1 MTAADH
7 RTELLYAADA
17 AATLDVAA
25 ETGSRVFYT
34 TDGTAPATEAG
45 GSTKALEAGATIL
58 ELSPSGN
65 KDETVTVRAIAVR
78 DGKASEVS
86 ETSVDFVGIPE
97 AESGTKTYIGEISR
111 KGEGQSGG
119 PYKIKVR
126 VTTTGGVITSVDTS
140 ETLEALE
147 TLIETDDN
155 AYMDY
160 CFRQNA
166 FGEWNDPETFESKV
180 IGKTLAEVI
189 NMKTVPNNATYN
201 VDAVTG
207 ATIWSDSLRYGVIAA
222 LRTEP
227 VSESD
232 ATVSAPTLSAS
243 PAVAPNE
250 DHVYGTAHNPE
261 TIDVIMKADEG
272 LRIHYTTDGSDPT
285 VDDPVPEEIDWY
297 GNLGVTLSADPET
310 HPDGQIIEVR
320 AAAFDADGTRSDVV
334 RGFCVFANA
343 PSAVSYEAS
352 YGDAQATVDG
362 VTATV
367 TTENPNFDGNVFLTN
382 VKVEGID
389 AAGAFV
395 PELLSRVYLAQG
407 TQGVE
412 AVAGY
417 EAESEKVL
425 AAIQAALDQIT
436 CAAVPTI
443 TLSPTNDVT
452 YANDTEVTVTLDCA
466 TEDAQIYYCVDNSN
480 DMGYYLS
487 DPTETGIGTLYTEPF
502 TVSID
507 NEAGGE
513 LYIRAA
519 ARIGDDEQWSE
530 ISDRETLTFA
540 KAIKEN
546 TFVVDGTGYTSWNEA
561 AAALESASDKTLTIN
576 DDVELTE
583 SDLLPSV
590 ACTITSGEGGPYE
603 LSGGVMDANADL
615 TFDNLTYSISR
626 IYANGHDVTVNGNV
640 TTTWNWSGYGLYGG
654 GNQKDVSTA
663 GCTLTINAG
672 EFEVYASGV
681 GSTLTGNVTINAGDT
696 ADVDLNGAS
705 FSNGT
710 VNGNVTFNVDGSAG
724 LTLSGFMGE
733 QNGGTIT
740 GELLLT
746 ITGSPTL
753 SGYST
758 YTASVN
764 KERFGTLDLSGADA
778 SFDASSFANFKTI
791 IPQTTE

>member
-45 GSTKALEAGATIL
+45 GSTQELASGATTL
-58 ELSPSGN
+58 EVSASEN
-65 KDETVTVRAIAVR
+65 ADETVTVKAIAVR
-78 DGKASEVS
+78 DGKASEIS
-86 ETSVDFVGIPE
+86 ETTVEFVGIPE
-97 AESGTKTYIGEISR
+97 AESGTKTYIGEIER

-126 VTTTGGVITSVDTS
+126 VTTTGGVITRVDTS

-147 TLIETDDN
+147 AMTDDDN

-189 NMKTVPNNATYN
+189 NMKTVPDLGGYN
-201 VDAVTG
+201 VDACSG

-232 ATVSAPTLSAS
+232 ATVSAPTLSDYT
-243 PAVAPNE
+243 PVAPNQ
-250 DHVYGTAHNPE
+250 DHVYGDAHNPE
-261 TIDVIMKADEG
+261 TIDVTMAAAEG
-272 LRIHYTTDGSDPT
+272 LTIRYTLDGTDPT
-285 VDDPVPEEIDWY
+285 TEDPVPEEINWD
-297 GNLGVTLSADPET
+297 GDLGVTLSADPQA
-310 HPDGQIIEVR
+310 HPQGQIIEVR
-320 AAAFDADGTRSDVV
+320 AAAFDAEGTRSDVV
-334 RGFCVFANA
+334 KGFYVFANA

-352 YGDAQATVDG
+352 YGDCQATVDG

-367 TTENPNFDGNVFLTN
+367 TTESPNFDDDTYITRIDI
-382 VKVEGID
+382 KGID

-425 AAIQAALDQIT
+425 AAIAEALGQVT
-436 CAAVPTI
+436 CAAIPTI
-443 TLSPTNDVT
+443 SLEPGNDAT
-452 YANDTEVTVTLDCA
+452 YANDQMVTVTLA
-466 TEDAQIYYCVDNSN
+466 SGTEDAQIYYTIDNSN
-480 DMGYYLS
+480 TMEGYWLS
-487 DPTETGIGTLYTEPF
+487 DPTETGTLYEGPF
-502 TVSID
+502 TVTID
-507 NEAGGE
+507 DAAGGDVY
-513 LYIRAA
+513 LRAA
-519 ARIGDDEQWSE
+519 ARVGEDGKWSE
-530 ISDRETLTFA
+530 ISDETLTFA
-540 KAIKEN
+540 KAVKEN
-546 TFVVDGTGYTSWNEA
+546 AFVVDGQNYTSWNEA
-561 AAALESASDKTLTIN
+561 VDALETASDKTLTIN

-583 SDLLPSV
+583 NDQMPGV
-590 ACTITSGEGGPYE
+590 DCTITSGEGGAYA
-603 LSGGVMDANADL
+603 LSAGAVHANADL
-615 TFDNLTYSISR
+615 TFENITYAITR
-626 IYANGHDVTVNGNV
+626 IYAYGHDVTVSSSV
-640 TTTWNWSGYGLYGG
+640 TPGDSWTAFSIYGG
-654 GNQKDVSTA
+654 GVSEDVQSD
-663 GCTLTINAG
+663 GCTITVNTG
-672 EFEVYASGV
+672 TFEIYASGMS
-681 GSTLTGNVTINAGDT
+681 STLSGDVTINAGGD

-705 FSNGT
+705 WSSAT
-710 VNGNVTFNVDGSAG
+710 VDGDVTVSVDGSGG
-724 LTLSGFMGE
+724 LTLSRFMGE

>member
-1 MTAADH
+1 MT
-7 RTELLYAADA
+7 
-17 AATLDVAA
+17 V
-25 ETGSRVFYT
+25 
-34 TDGTAPATEAG
+34 
-45 GSTKALEAGATIL
+45 K
-58 ELSPSGN
+58 
-65 KDETVTVRAIAVR
+65 AIAVR
-78 DGKASEVS
+78 DGKASDV
-86 ETSVDFVGIPE
+86 TKVTIDFVGIPE
-97 AESGTKTYIGEISR
+97 ATTGTKTYVGKIERNGVA
-111 KGEGQSGG
+111 GG
-119 PYKIKVR
+119 PYTIKVT
-126 VTTTGGVITSVDTS
+126 VTTIGGVITSVDTS

-155 AYMDY
+155 AYKDY
-160 CFRQNA
+160 A
-166 FGEWNDPETFESKV
+166 FANGYNIFDEWPEVESFEDTV
-180 IGKTLAEVI
+180 VGKTLAEVI
-189 NMKTVPNNATYN
+189 NMKTVPDDKTYN
-201 VDAVTG
+201 VDAVSG
-207 ATIWSDSLRYGVIAA
+207 ATVWSDSLRYAVIKA
-222 LRTEP
+222 LRSDP

-232 ATVSAPTLSAS
+232 ATVSAPTLSADET
-243 PAVAPNE
+243 VVPNE
-250 DHVYGTAHNPE
+250 VDE
-261 TIDVIMKADEG
+261 TIDVVMEADEG
-272 LRIHYTTDGSDPT
+272 LTIHYTTDGTNPT
-285 VDDPVPEEIDWY
+285 LESPEPGAIGYWGDDI
-297 GNLGVTLSADPET
+297 GVTLSADPET
-310 HPDGQIIEVR
+310 NPKGQIVEVR
-320 AAAFDADGTRSDVV
+320 AAAFDTNGESSDVV
-334 RGFCVFANA
+334 KTYVVFANA
-343 PSAVSYEAS
+343 PQGISYSAS
-352 YGDAQATVDG
+352 YGDCEATEG
-362 VTATV
+362 GITAKV
-367 TTENPNFDGNVFLTN
+367 TTESPNYDGNNYITYI
-382 VKVEGID
+382 KIDGID
-389 AAGAFV
+389 VNGTFV
-395 PELLSRVYLAQG
+395 PELLSHVYLAQG
-407 TQGVE
+407 TDGVE
-412 AVAGY
+412 VIAGY
-417 EAESEKVL
+417 EDESAQVL

-710 VNGNVTFNVDGSAG
+710 VNGNVTFDVDGSAG

>member
-25 ETGSRVFYT
+25 ETGSTVFYT

-45 GSTKALEAGATIL
+45 GSTKALEAGATTL

-65 KDETVTVRAIAVR
+65 KDETVTVKAIAVR

-86 ETSVDFVGIPE
+86 ETTVDFVGIPE
-97 AESGTKTYIGEISR
+97 AESGTKTYIGEIER

-126 VTTTGGVITSVDTS
+126 VTTTGGVITRVDTS

-147 TLIETDDN
+147 AMAADDEN

-160 CFRQNA
+160 CFTQNA
-166 FGEWNDPETFESKV
+166 FGQWSDTETFESKV

-189 NMKTVPNNATYN
+189 NMKTVPDNETYN

-232 ATVSAPTLSAS
+232 ATVSAPTLSDHT
-243 PAVAPNE
+243 PVAPNQ
-250 DHVYGTAHNPE
+250 DHVYGDAHNPE
-261 TIDVIMKADEG
+261 TIDVTMAAAEG
-272 LRIHYTTDGSDPT
+272 LTIHYTLDGTDPT
-285 VDDPVPEEIDWY
+285 TEDPVPEEINWY
-297 GNLGVTLSADPET
+297 GDLGVTLSADPQA
-310 HPDGQIIEVR
+310 HPQGQIIEVR
-320 AAAFDADGTRSDVV
+320 AAAFDAEGTRSDVV
-334 RGFCVFANA
+334 KGFYVFANA

-352 YGDAQATVDG
+352 YGDCQATVDG

-367 TTENPNFDGNVFLTN
+367 MTESPNFDGDTYITRIDI
-382 VKVEGID
+382 KGID

-425 AAIQAALDQIT
+425 AAIAEALGQVT
-436 CAAVPTI
+436 CAAIPTI
-443 TLSPTNDVT
+443 SLEPGNDATYTNDQQ
-452 YANDTEVTVTLDCA
+452 VTVTLA
-466 TEDAQIYYCVDNSN
+466 SGTEGAQIYYTIDNSN
-480 DMGYYLS
+480 TMEGHWLS
-487 DPTETGIGTLYTEPF
+487 DPTKTGTLYEEPL
-502 TVSID
+502 TVNID
-507 NEAGGE
+507 DAAGGDIT
-513 LYIRAA
+513 IRAA
-519 ARIGDDEQWSE
+519 ARIGDDGKWSE
-530 ISDRETLTFA
+530 ISSETLRFA
-540 KAIKEN
+540 KAMKEN
-546 TFVVDGTGYTSWNEA
+546 AFVVDGQNYTSWNEA
-561 AAALESASDKTLTIN
+561 VDALETASDKTLTIN

-583 SDLLPSV
+583 NDRLPTV
-590 ACTITSGEGGPYE
+590 DCTITSGEGGAYA
-603 LSGGVMDANADL
+603 LSAGAVHANADL
-615 TFDNLTYSISR
+615 TFENITYAITR
-626 IYANGHDVTVNGNV
+626 IYAYGHDVTVSSSV
-640 TTTWNWSGYGLYGG
+640 TPGDSWTAFSIYGG
-654 GNQKDVSTA
+654 GVSEDVQSD
-663 GCTLTINAG
+663 GCTITVNTG
-672 EFEVYASGV
+672 TFEIYASGMS
-681 GSTLTGNVTINAGDT
+681 STLSGDVTINAGGD

-705 FSNGT
+705 WSSAT
-710 VNGNVTFNVDGSAG
+710 VDGNVTVNVDGSGG
-724 LTLSGFMGE
+724 LTFSRFMGE

-740 GELLLT
+740 GSLLLK
-746 ITGSPTL
+746 ITGAPVMDPEY
-753 SGYST
+753 GV
-758 YTASVN
+758 YTASVD
-764 KERFGTLDLSGADA
+764 KDSYGTLDLSEADA
-778 SFDASSFANFKTI
+778 SVAADLFDKFETV
-791 IPQTTE
+791 IPQTTV